1 MKDDFFKQYPY
12 LCDTF
17 FISKNTEIEKD
28 EAAAEELISPYR
40 LDFMA
45 KLLWIE
51 ALEGKADQAQADQLY
66 EAHLLAF
73 SNGLMIE
80 PGQAGKKGLERYC
93 AAFSRIC
100 AGMREAEGELVKL
113 GDPIPVDG
121 KHMPMD
127 GAHRISA
134 AIYYKKRLP
143 VYRVHKVIP
152 NKYDYRFFQKRY
164 LDEAYILMMVET
176 YVSMRNCRLYMF
188 EKKMDRGF
196 CRRVYKEC
204 APVYMKKVISGEL
217 LLVVDCGWI
226 EKSGKAAQLD
236 SWLGDHYVKETD
248 AILGE
253 LAAWREKLLIHENGY
268 ACKKRMGT
276 LGGRCWNRFRTC
288 VKRLLGRPV

>member
-1 MKDDFFKQYPY
+1 
-12 LCDTF
+12 
-17 FISKNTEIEKD
+17 
-28 EAAAEELISPYR
+28 
-40 LDFMA
+40 
-45 KLLWIE
+45 
-51 ALEGKADQAQADQLY
+51 
-66 EAHLLAF
+66 
-73 SNGLMIE
+73 
-80 PGQAGKKGLERYC
+80 
-93 AAFSRIC
+93 
-100 AGMREAEGELVKL
+100 
-113 GDPIPVDG
+113 
-121 KHMPMD
+121 
-127 GAHRISA
+127 
-134 AIYYKKRLP
+134 
-143 VYRVHKVIP
+143 
-152 NKYDYRFFQKRY
+152 
-164 LDEAYILMMVET
+164 MMVET